1 MSDSV
6 DAILRISAEEYSDPQ
21 AHRREVMTGIVE
33 AMLVL
38 AESKN
43 EIQDPVSI
51 KQLTDIVRTMTEMMA
66 DADDATLSTIVENT
80 ARSLRTLQRSTRA
93 GHITH

>member
-1 MSDSV
+1 MSDSI
-6 DAILRISAEEYSDPQ
+6 DAILRINAEEYSDAQ

-51 KQLTDIVRTMTEMMA
+51 KQLTDIVRAMTEMMA
-66 DADDATLSTIVENT
+66 GADDATFSTIVENT
-80 ARSLRTLQRSTRA
+80 AQSLRTLQRSTRA
-93 GHITH
+93 GHTTH